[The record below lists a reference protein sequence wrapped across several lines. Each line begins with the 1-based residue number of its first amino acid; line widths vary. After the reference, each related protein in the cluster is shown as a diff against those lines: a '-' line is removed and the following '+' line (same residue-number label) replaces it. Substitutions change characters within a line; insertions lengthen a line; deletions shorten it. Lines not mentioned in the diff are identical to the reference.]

1 MRFAIFSDV
10 HANLE
15 ALEAVLT
22 DAGQRGATHYV
33 CLGDVV
39 GYNANPHEC
48 VERIQAMD
56 CPIVKGNHDE
66 QASLTE
72 SSRDFNEL
80 AEHAIEWTRA
90 NLTEPDKDWLRDLRL
105 ERQVRDFTIVHATLD
120 TPGQWGYVFNNLD
133 AAASF
138 TYQHTA
144 ICFFGH
150 THVPMVFIR
159 DDGVRR
165 GSFEEMFAKKGEE
178 PRAYCVQPIEPGKKY
193 FINVGS
199 VGQPRD
205 GDWRAAYCIY
215 DSEENV
221 LELHRVKYDLDTAQK
236 KIIKAGLPRLLA
248 ERLAMGR

>member
-1 MRFAIFSDV
+1 VRLAILSDI
-10 HANLE
+10 HSNLE
-15 ALEAVLT
+15 AFEAVLA
-22 DAGQRGATHYV
+22 DAQARECTQFV

-48 VERIQAMD
+48 VERVREMD

-66 QASLTE
+66 QASLIE

-80 AEHAIEWTRA
+80 AEHAIEWTRD
-90 NLTEPDKDWLRDLRL
+90 NLTEEDKEWLRGMRFQ
-105 ERQVRDFTIVHATLD
+105 RQVRDFTIVHATLD
-120 TPGQWGYVFNNLD
+120 TPAQWGYVFNNLD

-144 ICFFGH
+144 VCFFGH
-150 THVPMVFIR
+150 THVPMAFIR
-159 DDGVRR
+159 DEGIKRVR
-165 GSFEEMFAKKGEE
+165 
-178 PRAYCVQPIEPGKKY
+178 IEQLRIDMTKKY
-193 FINVGS
+193 FINTGS

-215 DSEENV
+215 HVDKNV
-221 LELHRVKYDLDTAQK
+221 VEQRRVKYDLATAQK

-248 ERLAMGR
+248 ERLAIGR

>member
-1 MRFAIFSDV
+1 MRFAVFSDI

-15 ALEAVLT
+15 ALEATLA
-22 DAGQRGATHYV
+22 DANERKCTHFV

-48 VERIQAMD
+48 VERVCAMD

-66 QASLTE
+66 QASLIE

-80 AEHAIEWTRA
+80 AEQAISWTREH
-90 NLTEPDKDWLRDLRL
+90 LTDQDKDRLRELRL
-105 ERQVRDFTIVHATLD
+105 QRQVRDFTIVHATLD
-120 TPGQWGYVFNNLD
+120 TPGQWGYVFNSLD

-144 ICFFGH
+144 VCFFGH
-150 THVPMVFIR
+150 THMPMAFVR
-159 DDGVRR
+159 DEGVKRLKVEHLR
-165 GSFEEMFAKKGEE
+165 
-178 PRAYCVQPIEPGKKY
+178 IEPAKKY

-215 DSEENV
+215 DVDANDVEQR
-221 LELHRVKYDLDTAQK
+221 RVRYDVATAQK
-236 KIIKAGLPRLLA
+236 KISEAGLPPLLA
-248 ERLAMGR
+248 ERLAIGR

>member
-1 MRFAIFSDV
+1 MRLAILSDI
-10 HANLE
+10 HSNLE
-15 ALEAVLT
+15 AFEAVLA
-22 DAGQRGATHYV
+22 DARTRECTQFV

-48 VERIQAMD
+48 VDRVREMD

-66 QASLTE
+66 QASLIE

-80 AEHAIEWTRA
+80 AEHAIEWTRE
-90 NLTEPDKDWLRDLRL
+90 NLTEEDKEWLRGMRFQ
-105 ERQVRDFTIVHATLD
+105 RQVRDFTIVHATLD
-120 TPGQWGYVFNNLD
+120 TPAQWGYVFNNLD

-144 ICFFGH
+144 VCFFGH
-150 THVPMVFIR
+150 THVPMAFIR
-159 DDGVRR
+159 DEGIKRVR
-165 GSFEEMFAKKGEE
+165 
-178 PRAYCVQPIEPGKKY
+178 IEQLRIDMTKKY
-193 FINVGS
+193 FINTGS

-215 DSEENV
+215 HVDKNV
-221 LELHRVKYDLDTAQK
+221 VEQRRVKYDLATAQK

-248 ERLAMGR
+248 ERLAIGR

>member
-1 MRFAIFSDV
+1 MRFAILSDI
-10 HANLE
+10 HSNLE
-15 ALEAVLT
+15 AFEAVLA
-22 DAGQRGATHYV
+22 DAKARECTQFV

-48 VERIQAMD
+48 VERVREMD

-66 QASLTE
+66 QASLIE

-80 AEHAIEWTRA
+80 AEHAIEWTRD
-90 NLTEPDKDWLRDLRL
+90 NLTEEDKEWLRGMRFQ
-105 ERQVRDFTIVHATLD
+105 RQVRDFTIVHATLD
-120 TPGQWGYVFNNLD
+120 TPAQWGYVFNNLD

-144 ICFFGH
+144 VCFFGH
-150 THVPMVFIR
+150 THVPMAFIR
-159 DDGVRR
+159 DEGIKRVR
-165 GSFEEMFAKKGEE
+165 
-178 PRAYCVQPIEPGKKY
+178 IEQLRIDMTKKY
-193 FINVGS
+193 FINTGS

-215 DSEENV
+215 HLDKNV
-221 LELHRVKYDLDTAQK
+221 VEQRRVKYDLATAQK

-248 ERLAMGR
+248 ERLAIGR

>member
-15 ALEAVLT
+15 ALEAVLA
-22 DAGQRGATHYV
+22 DARDNKCTHFV

-48 VERIQAMD
+48 VDRIREMD

-66 QASLTE
+66 QASLFE
-72 SSRDFNEL
+72 SSRDFNEM
-80 AEHAIEWTRA
+80 AEAAIQWTRDHLSDA
-90 NLTEPDKDWLRDLRL
+90 DKEWLRALKL
-105 ERQVRDFTIVHATLD
+105 QWQVRDFTIVHATLD

-138 TYQHTA
+138 TYQHTSV
-144 ICFFGH
+144 CFFGH
-150 THVPMVFIR
+150 THVPMAFVR
-159 DDGVRR
+159 DEGVQRQR
-165 GSFEEMFAKKGEE
+165 VDKLRIDPS
-178 PRAYCVQPIEPGKKY
+178 KKY

-205 GDWRAAYCIY
+205 GDWHAAYCIY
-215 DSEENV
+215 HIHGNV
-221 LELHRVKYDLDTAQK
+221 VEQRRLKYDLATAQK
-236 KIIKAGLPRLLA
+236 KIIDAGLPRLLA
-248 ERLAMGR
+248 ERLAIGR

>member
-1 MRFAIFSDV
+1 MRFAILSDI
-10 HANLE
+10 HSNLE
-15 ALEAVLT
+15 AFEAVLA
-22 DAGQRGATHYV
+22 DAQARECTQFV

-48 VERIQAMD
+48 VERVREMD

-66 QASLTE
+66 QASLIE

-80 AEHAIEWTRA
+80 AEHAIEWTRD
-90 NLTEPDKDWLRDLRL
+90 NLTEEDKEWLRGMRFQ
-105 ERQVRDFTIVHATLD
+105 RQVRDFTIVHATLD
-120 TPGQWGYVFNNLD
+120 TPAQWGYVFNNLD

-144 ICFFGH
+144 VCFFGH
-150 THVPMVFIR
+150 THVPMAFIR
-159 DDGVRR
+159 DEGIKRVR
-165 GSFEEMFAKKGEE
+165 
-178 PRAYCVQPIEPGKKY
+178 IEQLRIDMTKKY
-193 FINVGS
+193 FINTGS

-215 DSEENV
+215 HIDKNV
-221 LELHRVKYDLDTAQK
+221 VEQRRVKYDLATAQK

-248 ERLAMGR
+248 ERLAIGR